1 MSRNEQKC
9 PKMTTNGPKT
19 SKMTRTWQKKWQKNV
34 KKYLEI
40 WNVKKGVEMR
50 NVEKWTDM
58 SKNDQNDKNSEKS
71 QKCLEILSNLK
82 CKK

>member
-1 MSRNEQKC
+1 MPGNLKY
-9 PKMTTNGPKT
+9 
-19 SKMTRTWQKKWQKNV
+19 QKNG
-34 KKYLEI
+34 LEI
-40 WNVKKGVEMR
+40 K